1 MYAARAARPRPKL
14 FVSTSMSQ
22 NSLSLPL
29 KSPVPGAAPRTPISP
44 VAASPGARRFSTL
57 QPPPQPAPYVYS
69 NQCSSKSILKKHC
82 GGTRDSHSHAADS
95 KRIQFKG
102 SPTVYC
108 VTPIENPEEY
118 YGSHH
123 KVSRDERRWMIRD

>member
-1 MYAARAARPRPKL
+1 MYAARAAKPKL
-14 FVSTSMSQ
+14 TLSTSAAQ

-29 KSPVPGAAPRTPISP
+29 KSPITATPRTPISP
-44 VAASPGARRFSTL
+44 AAASPSARRFSTFQQQ
-57 QPPPQPAPYVYS
+57 QPPPAPYAYS
-69 NQCSSKSILKKHC
+69 NPCSSKSILKKHH
-82 GGTRDSHSHAADS
+82 GARTNSHAADR
-95 KRIQFKG
+95 KRLQFKN

-123 KVSRDERRWMIRD
+123 KVSRDERRWMRRE